1 MNNSE
6 FNTSQTEQLIN
17 KMSESNMVNTLINLN
32 LGWEAVDF
40 SSNESVIALADFIS
54 KAKSLKYV
62 DITCQRGPRKVDM

>member
-6 FNTSQTEQLIN
+6 FNTSQTEQLLN

-40 SSNESVIALADFIS
+40 ESNESVIALADFIC
-54 KAKSLKYV
+54 KAK
-62 DITCQRGPRKVDM
+62 